1 MRPIR
6 HIILAAALAM
16 TMPVVAQ
23 EPAQEPVQA
32 PAQESAQTVTPE
44 PKPSLR
50 IFDEMEPNVTVYQSE
65 NVNRLL
71 TTRVLGVEADE
82 ITTGRGFRIQFFSS
96 NDPKT
101 AAAESSKVAEQLRS
115 LSLGY
120 DIYRTYNAPFW
131 RVRVGDF
138 QTQEEANEVLEELLE
153 IVAKQKPELLEQG
166 SVYTTHDDEVV
177 LVK

>member
-1 MRPIR
+1 
-6 HIILAAALAM
+6 M
-16 TMPVVAQ
+16 TVPVVAQ
-23 EPAQEPVQA
+23 EPVQEPTQEQTQQ
-32 PAQESAQTVTPE
+32 PAQT
-44 PKPSLR
+44 LR
-50 IFDEMEPNVTVYQSE
+50 IFDEMEPNVTVYQSD

-71 TTRVLGVEADE
+71 TTRVLGIEADD
-82 ITTGRGFRIQFFSS
+82 ITTGRGYRIQFFSS

-115 LSLGY
+115 LSLGF

-177 LVK
+177 LMK